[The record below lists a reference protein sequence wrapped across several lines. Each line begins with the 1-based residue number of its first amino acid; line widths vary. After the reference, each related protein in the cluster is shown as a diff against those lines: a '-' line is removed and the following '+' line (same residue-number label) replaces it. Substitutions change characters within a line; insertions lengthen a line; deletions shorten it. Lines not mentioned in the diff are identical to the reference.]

1 MAKKSKIAKNE
12 QRVALVAKYATRR
25 AELTAII
32 KDPNTS
38 LQEKWEAQKKIA
50 KMPRDASKIRVRNRC
65 VMTGRARGFH
75 RKFGLSRIALREQAL
90 LGNLPMI
97 AGTDIL
103 KVNDN
108 ADLHTVTISGVE
120 TLKHFN
126 DGLTTSI
133 AGNQLAGFSNITGV
147 SSGSIDTLNV
157 IGTSGNMNGLIFDF
171 IDVIKNIFAPGY
183 ML

>member
-90 LGNLPMI
+90 LGNLP
-97 AGTDIL
+97 
-103 KVNDN
+103 
-108 ADLHTVTISGVE
+108 GVV
-120 TLKHFN
+120 K
-126 DGLTTSI
+126 
-133 AGNQLAGFSNITGV
+133 
-147 SSGSIDTLNV
+147 SSW
-157 IGTSGNMNGLIFDF
+157 
-171 IDVIKNIFAPGY
+171 
-183 ML
+183 